1 MLITIYRSGLLVLF
15 ATVCYG
21 QAPQFEVA
29 TVKPDPPSADGRI
42 RVMVRG
48 GPGTNDPGRIV
59 YQGFT
64 LKDLLSTA
72 YAVKTFQIQG
82 PPWFDTDRF
91 NVEARI
97 PQGTTK
103 EQFNVMLQNL
113 LTERF
118 NVGLHHESKEFSIY
132 ELSVAKNGPKIKAAA
147 EDPSAADGGPAG
159 PPGPPPPGKDGFP
172 QLPPGR
178 PNMAMMMGR
187 GAARLAVRVQPISR
201 LADMLGNQLNSL
213 VVDKTGLAGTYDYNL
228 EFAPVTGA
236 FGGLPP
242 PPPPAGGDA
251 AGAPRPAPPEGASE
265 MPDLFTAVQD
275 QLGLKLEKKRGPMDV
290 LVIDRAEKTPR
301 EN

>member
-1 MLITIYRSGLLVLF
+1 MLTRVYRSGLLVLA
-15 ATVCYG
+15 ATICFG

-72 YAVKTFQIQG
+72 YAVKAFQIQA

-97 PQGTTK
+97 PDHTTK
-103 EQFNVMLQNL
+103 EQFQVMLQNL

-118 NVGLHHESKEFSIY
+118 QVALHHEQKDSTVY
-132 ELSVAKNGPKIKAAA
+132 ELSVAKSGAKIKQTEENPNAPEA
-147 EDPSAADGGPAG
+147 AG
-159 PPGPPPPGKDGFP
+159 PPGPPPLGRGGFP

-178 PNMAMMMGR
+178 PNMAMRMGR
-187 GAARLAVRVQPISR
+187 EAARVSARVQPISR
-201 LADMLGNQLNSL
+201 LSDLLGNQLNSL
-213 VVDKTGLAGTYDYNL
+213 VIDKTGLTGTYDYDL
-228 EFAPVTGA
+228 EFAPVNGL
-236 FGGLPP
+236 GGLPLPP

-251 AGAPRPAPPEGASE
+251 AGPRPAAADAPAE
-265 MPDLFTAVQD
+265 MPDLFTAIQN
-275 QLGLKLEKKRGPMDV
+275 QLGLKLEKKRGPLDL